1 MSKPVNFSHK
11 LPWRYAWYFIGLLVF
26 AIGQWPSAISSIYLP
41 YIFRPFTQLLRFLI
55 GRIPFAIGEFVY
67 LVIAIILIFSVLKWL
82 MINKRNFKSTFF
94 WKYQAVKCLNTFT
107 VVYVLFEMIWGLNYQ
122 KSNPSTDFQ
131 LKVPLTYSEAQMD
144 SLSLSLITELN
155 LTRSKMS
162 DFDPNL
168 IHFDTILIQNRVEF
182 AKNAQNRPFL
192 KYQNSSLKAS
202 IFPSWGDYFGYTAF
216 YQPLTGEA
224 IIRGDLPKLTLP
236 FTMSHEIAH
245 QLGYASEDQANF
257 IAYVIG
263 VESDQPV
270 FNYSTQL
277 QLFTYAQY
285 AHLDLI
291 AKRGDFKLYKQIVE
305 RNRQLLSAQ
314 VLEDRRVIK
323 TFFRKKQDLQISGTE
338 EMYNQF
344 LIWNQQTKGIESYND
359 VLLWVLAYR
368 AKKIPSFH

>member
-1 MSKPVNFSHK
+1 MS
-11 LPWRYAWYFIGLLVF
+11 Y
-26 AIGQWPSAISSIYLP
+26 
-41 YIFRPFTQLLRFLI
+41 
-55 GRIPFAIGEFVY
+55 
-67 LVIAIILIFSVLKWL
+67 
-82 MINKRNFKSTFF
+82 
-94 WKYQAVKCLNTFT
+94 
-107 VVYVLFEMIWGLNYQ
+107 
-122 KSNPSTDFQ
+122 
-131 LKVPLTYSEAQMD
+131 
-144 SLSLSLITELN
+144 
-155 LTRSKMS
+155 
-162 DFDPNL
+162 FDPNL

-224 IIRGDLPKLTLP
+224 IIRSDLPKLTLP

>member
-1 MSKPVNFSHK
+1 MSKPLNISDK
-11 LPWRYAWYFIGLLVF
+11 LPWRYAWYFIALLVF
-26 AIGQWPSAISSIYLP
+26 AFGHLPSAISSVYLP
-41 YIFRPFTQLLRFLI
+41 YLFRPITLLLRFLI
-55 GRIPFAIGEFVY
+55 GGIPFAIGEFVY
-67 LVIAIILIFSVLKWL
+67 LIISILLIINLLKWL
-82 MINKRNFKSTFF
+82 RTNKRKFKTTLF
-94 WKYQAVKCLNTFT
+94 WKHQGVKCLNTFT
-107 VVYVLFEMIWGLNYQ
+107 VIYVLFEMIWGLNYQ
-122 KSNPSTDFQ
+122 KSNPSADFQ
-131 LKVPLTYSEAQMD
+131 LQVPLAYSEAQMD
-144 SLSLSLITELN
+144 SLSLSLITDLN

-168 IHFDTILIQNRVEF
+168 MNFDTILSQNRVEF
-182 AKNAQNRPFL
+182 ANNAQKRPFI
-192 KYQNSSLKAS
+192 KYQNPSLKAS

-224 IIRGDLPKLTLP
+224 IVRGDLPKLTLP

-263 VESDQPV
+263 IESDQPV
-270 FNYSTQL
+270 FNYATQL

-291 AKRGDFKLYKQIVE
+291 AKRGDFEMYKQVVE
-305 RNRQLLSAQ
+305 RNRKLLSAQ

-323 TFFRKKQDLQISGTE
+323 AFFRKKQDLQIKGTE